1 MRISPDNG
9 GPRDDISLGHVVEH
23 LVGKESVAAFGIGVN
38 ERGGNVEIGS
48 VAQDED
54 VLVEGEGVGE
64 GRAGLEERGEGVGVW
79 NGAISEDGC
88 VGEEDVES
96 GGSVAV

>member
-1 MRISPDNG
+1 M
-9 GPRDDISLGHVVEH
+9 
-23 LVGKESVAAFGIGVN
+23 AAFGVGVN

-48 VAQDED
+48 IAADED

-64 GRAGLEERGEGVGVW
+64 GRASLEERGEGVWVW
-79 NGAISEDGC
+79 NGAISEHGR

-96 GGSVAV
+96 GGTMAV

>member
-1 MRISPDNG
+1 M
-9 GPRDDISLGHVVEH
+9 
-23 LVGKESVAAFGIGVN
+23 
-38 ERGGNVEIGS
+38 
-48 VAQDED
+48 
-54 VLVEGEGVGE
+54 GE

>member
-1 MRISPDNG
+1 M
-9 GPRDDISLGHVVEH
+9 
-23 LVGKESVAAFGIGVN
+23 
-38 ERGGNVEIGS
+38 
-48 VAQDED
+48 
-54 VLVEGEGVGE
+54 GE

-79 NGAISEDGC
+79 NGAISEHGR